1 TGYVYS
7 SYVTTD
13 TSSSTASS
21 LSSSSTSAG
30 EAIVAE
36 AKKYLGVSYVYGGT
50 SPSGFDCSGLV
61 YYVYKQ
67 CGYSITRTASSQ
79 NSDGTYVSRDN
90 LQPGDIIVFY
100 NSAMTAIGHVGIYI
114 GDGQFIHASSGSGK
128 VVISDLSST
137 YYNSH
142 YYSARRI
149 VS

>member
-1 TGYVYS
+1 M
-7 SYVTTD
+7 
-13 TSSSTASS
+13 
-21 LSSSSTSAG
+21 
-30 EAIVAE
+30 
-36 AKKYLGVSYVYGGT
+36 
-50 SPSGFDCSGLV
+50 